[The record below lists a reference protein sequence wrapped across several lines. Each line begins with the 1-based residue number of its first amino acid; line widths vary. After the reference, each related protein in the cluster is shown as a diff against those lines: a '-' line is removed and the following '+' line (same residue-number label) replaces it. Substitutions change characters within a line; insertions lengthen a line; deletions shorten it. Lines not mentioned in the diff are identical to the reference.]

1 MLIII
6 AVALLALCVVLAGV
20 AVSTNKRHVHIFSA
34 WAGLIL
40 LVAGLFAPSLAK
52 FISSGGIL
60 KLGTRTDTVFAH
72 DTINVDPASGHQE
85 DGIASD
91 GTETAAEPA
100 EATENIFRDKR
111 NTRKAVRAPKF
122 GKLVVFFIH
131 TDWCSWCR
139 KMEQTTWKDRV
150 LKDKM
155 KVDSV
160 SFVDINTGVGLTK
173 WIDGSNI
180 STDEALVRS
189 GYSGSSIPATVI
201 KRGSY
206 SKTLIG
212 YLAASEVTNALKDAE

>member
-1 MLIII
+1 MLIIII
-6 AVALLALCVVLAGV
+6 AVALLALCVVLAGI

-85 DGIASD
+85 DDIASD

-139 KMEQTTWKDRV
+139 KME
-150 LKDKM
+150 
-155 KVDSV
+155 VDSV

-189 GYSGSSIPATVI
+189 GYSGSSVPATVI